1 MWSSCERSSGTQL
14 GQWYHRAAH
23 NWIRHCLTSLKL
35 EQLTTKNWSKI
46 PTDINVLSCGP
57 KASNISGISDAISP
71 REIRKNPRSMYARV
85 PRAMA
90 QFVLKIEK
98 LSHIMGKAPI
108 LEMAR
113 AYGLRPRLWLLILI
127 DSEVEGKI
135 LFYWRPVKSVWCF
148 EPLQPSTSCVKGC
161 SSTGKAV
168 RHGRKGKCWKK
179 IRIRF
184 WLLLF
189 FVNFQILSIIYA
201 QLSNSFAMSE
211 IFLATGIST
220 LFVKRH

>member
-113 AYGLRPRLWLLILI
+113 AYGLRPRLWLLLTIHAKTYYNTLHY
-127 DSEVEGKI
+127 G
-135 LFYWRPVKSVWCF
+135 
-148 EPLQPSTSCVKGC
+148 TCV
-161 SSTGKAV
+161 
-168 RHGRKGKCWKK
+168 
-179 IRIRF
+179 
-184 WLLLF
+184 
-189 FVNFQILSIIYA
+189 
-201 QLSNSFAMSE
+201 
-211 IFLATGIST
+211 ATIKT
-220 LFVKRH
+220 VI